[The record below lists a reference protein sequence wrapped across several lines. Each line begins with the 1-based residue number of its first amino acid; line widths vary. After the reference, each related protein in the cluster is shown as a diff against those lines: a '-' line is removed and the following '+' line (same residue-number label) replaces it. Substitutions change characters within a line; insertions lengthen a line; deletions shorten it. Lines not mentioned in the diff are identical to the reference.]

1 MNNPA
6 VKGGDYLFTGFHP
19 RPPLGLCPKPH
30 LGVFFVKKT
39 PKNPKKLNAG
49 ISEAVRL
56 QFSPKN
62 AILRKNERKIDMEYI
77 APILSALS
85 LIVSIVLLIVVMKNG
100 KGKDNNDLAVIKDRL
115 NSISADQKGSGS
127 ELRREVSDNIAQ
139 LSRMLSDNQK
149 QSADSLNQRLGLLE
163 QRLQGIEKS
172 NAESLNTVR
181 ETVNKQLL
189 DIKEDNNKRLEQIRV
204 TVDEKLQKTL
214 EEKMTLSFKSVSER
228 LEQVHKGL
236 GEMQSLAS
244 GVGDLK
250 KVLSNVKNR
259 GILGEIQLG
268 AILSDILSPE
278 QYDTNAAV
286 IPDSAVRVE
295 FAIKL
300 PGDGDRPV
308 YLPIDSKFPGDA
320 YTALQEAYDTGDKEE
335 VKKAMTTL
343 AARIKSSAKD
353 IHDKYI
359 KPPYTTNF
367 GIMFLP
373 FEGLYAEVVN
383 HGLVEELQRDYQV
396 NIAGPSTMAAMLNSL
411 QMGFRT
417 LAIQKRSDEVWQVLS
432 AVKGE
437 FAKFKEVLES
447 AQKRMR
453 QADDDLNKLIGT
465 RTNTINRSL
474 KKIESLEGGL
484 EGLVEII
491 QSADTDEDE

>member
-1 MNNPA
+1 
-6 VKGGDYLFTGFHP
+6 
-19 RPPLGLCPKPH
+19 
-30 LGVFFVKKT
+30 
-39 PKNPKKLNAG
+39 
-49 ISEAVRL
+49 
-56 QFSPKN
+56 
-62 AILRKNERKIDMEYI
+62 MEYV
-77 APILSALS
+77 APVLSALS
-85 LIVSIVLLIVVMKNG
+85 LVISVILLIVVVRKDKNSS
-100 KGKDNNDLAVIKDRL
+100 DLAVIKDRL
-115 NSISADQKGSGS
+115 NGLSLDQKGSRT
-127 ELRREVSDNIAQ
+127 ELRKEVSENITA
-139 LSRMLSDNQK
+139 LSKIISDNQK
-149 QSADSLNQRLGLLE
+149 LSSDSLNQRLSLLE

-172 NAESLNTVR
+172 NADALNTVR

-189 DIKEDNNKRLEQIRV
+189 DIKEDNGRQLDKIRV

-236 GEMQSLAS
+236 GEMQSLAL

-278 QYDTNAAV
+278 QYDTDVAV
-286 IPDSAVRVE
+286 IPDSSARVE

-300 PGDGDRPV
+300 PGDGDKPV

-320 YTALQEAYDTGDKEE
+320 YSALQEAYDVGDKAE
-335 VKKAMTTL
+335 VERTMKALVT
-343 AARIKSSAKD
+343 RIKVCAKD

-359 KPPYTTNF
+359 KVPHTTNF

-383 HGLVEELQRDYQV
+383 QGLVEELQREYQV

-417 LAIQKRSDEVWQVLS
+417 LMIQKRSDEVWQVLS

-437 FAKFKEVLES
+437 FEKFAKALDS
-447 AQKRMR
+447 TRTRMR
-453 QADDDLNKLIGT
+453 QADEELTALIGT
-465 RTNTINRSL
+465 RTNMINRSL
-474 KKIESLEGGL
+474 RKVESLEGGL
-484 EGLVEII
+484 ERLVDII
-491 QSADTDEDE
+491 QSGAEDVD